1 MRRDMDLLRRILM
14 TTAESG
20 MPLDAEALVQGRD
33 DFEKVAYHIDIMAQ
47 AGIIEGMAQKDMA
60 GGYSFASVV
69 QLTWE
74 GNDFLDSVKNDKV
87 WSKVKQAIAKTTGG
101 APFEVVKTLAVK
113 ATKSILLHQF

>member
-1 MRRDMDLLRRILM
+1 MRRDMDLVRRILM

-20 MPLDAEALVQGRD
+20 MPLDAEAFANDRD

-47 AGIIEGMAQKDMA
+47 AGLIEGMAQKDMT

-101 APFEVVKTLAVK
+101 ASFEVVKTLAVK
-113 ATKSILLHQF
+113 ATESILLQQF